1 MLNSRSIDFGVRHCG
16 TPVGDVVLPP
26 WAESPE
32 DFVRKLSTA
41 MESDYVSGNL
51 HRWIDLIFGYKQ
63 RGKNAEMADNV
74 FYHLCYEG
82 SVDLDSIHDLEKRW
96 VDLSGLI

>member
-1 MLNSRSIDFGVRHCG
+1 
-16 TPVGDVVLPP
+16 
-26 WAESPE
+26 
-32 DFVRKLSTA
+32 
-41 MESDYVSGNL
+41 MESDYVSRNL

-82 SVDLDSIHDLEKRW
+82 SVDLDSIHDLEKRLDMICFLYFSSFSCHVPKGVKEDSHSKW
-96 VDLSGLI
+96 NYMKRCQRNALHPALTK